1 MWTIP
6 FRFEWRNLL
15 PALAELRGAA
25 VRIDAPPV
33 RLGEPCP
40 GEPRSADREAL
51 IADHRH
57 LLEARL
63 ALLGLEAGE
72 LTRSCP
78 LVFERLR
85 DRCSGCESPDQCAR
99 DLADALVEEDSQE
112 WRDYCRNAGTLRM
125 LSAVQ
130 AAGSDYDADARRV
143 VGKEALHRE

>member
-1 MWTIP
+1 M
-6 FRFEWRNLL
+6 
-15 PALAELRGAA
+15 
-25 VRIDAPPV
+25 
-33 RLGEPCP
+33 
-40 GEPRSADREAL
+40 
-51 IADHRH
+51 
-57 LLEARL
+57 
-63 ALLGLEAGE
+63 LGLEAGE

-143 VGKEALHRE
+143 VEKEALHRE

>member
-15 PALAELRGAA
+15 PALAELRDAA
-25 VRIDAPPV
+25 VRIDAPPM
-33 RLGEPCP
+33 RLGEP

-51 IADHRH
+51 IADNRH

-99 DLADALVEEDSQE
+99 DLADALVQEDSQE
-112 WRDYCRNAGTLRM
+112 WRDYCRNAGKLRM

-130 AAGSDYDADARRV
+130 AAGSDDDAEARRV
-143 VGKEALHRE
+143 VEKEALHRE

>member
-1 MWTIP
+1 MLQHRRGASHSALSAEEARMWIP

-25 VRIDAPPV
+25 VRIDASPTRP
-33 RLGEPCP
+33 GEPCP
-40 GEPRSADREAL
+40 DDPRSAAREAL

-85 DRCSGCESPDQCAR
+85 ERCSGCESPHPCAR
-99 DLADALVEEDSQE
+99 DLAA
-112 WRDYCRNAGTLRM
+112 
-125 LSAVQ
+125 
-130 AAGSDYDADARRV
+130 
-143 VGKEALHRE
+143 